1 MKYIK
6 FTILFCFVGTL
17 CAFGTEKVEKTCLQT
32 TTSQHHQVAIA
43 HTQSGDIQVGIVQLW
58 DNGPWFAEFNV
69 GAKDVYDV
77 GGYFTW
83 GGVEDRD
90 LSTFTMTQQDIQ
102 GTPKD
107 AATVSWGSEWVM
119 PSSKEI
125 QALLDNCECLWY
137 EGGTSRLSGLIFKGK
152 NLYSQDSIFFP
163 LTGNYTRENDVCF
176 GEQWAMYWTSTPYDI
191 RCDVGPCHYCLFF
204 TNGSTIP
211 VMDKEL
217 DCEMMVESI
226 PVRAIYRGE
235 VFSVKSVADTNSTLP
250 TKHIVNGRLLI
261 NTNSQTFDALG
272 REQR

>member
-6 FTILFCFVGTL
+6 FTILFCFVGIL
-17 CAFGTEKVEKTCLQT
+17 CAFGTEKEEKTCLQT

-163 LTGNYTRENDVCF
+163 LT
-176 GEQWAMYWTSTPYDI
+176 

-235 VFSVKSVADTNSTLP
+235 AFSVKFVADTNSTLP

-261 NTNSQTFDALG
+261 NMKDLTFDALG
-272 REQR
+272 REQK